1 MGRAIGLF
9 LLAVGIGL
17 AAYGLPSTEPD
28 RIGRS
33 SGGGGRS
40 AGESSIERTPEA
52 SVDDRSRAVE
62 ERSRANGAL
71 TRMRNTAPS
80 PLAAAAVVSTPA
92 STRSVAGQ
100 SAQVQPAPAVAPME
114 KLRAAANARAQAAA
128 DEPVGSLRPLSA
140 STVAEVTA
148 AIPRPVEITAGL
160 RPAIPAPAVIAAARR
175 ETSASAGQ
183 GSTTARIAVGSSK
196 SNPGWTPS
204 VATSAAGPA
213 TPAPTRTAT
222 ITIPSTARSE
232 TSMVKKPAVITASI
246 PDNAADEQ
254 LANAFAAGD
263 RSELAEKPA
272 AKSPRTQ
279 VAQRYSPPVYLGRPV
294 PPSYVFIPSYSSGY
308 PSAIVNSAPKRNFR
322 TQDMWDRQRRD
333 GM

>member
-80 PLAAAAVVSTPA
+80 PLAAAPVVSAPA

-128 DEPVGSLRPLSA
+128 DEPAGILRPLSA
-140 STVAEVTA
+140 STDAEVRS

-160 RPAIPAPAVIAAARR
+160 RPAIPAPAVIATARR

-183 GSTTARIAVGSSK
+183 GSTARIAVGPSK
-196 SNPGWTPS
+196 ITPVWTTS
-204 VATSAAGPA
+204 GATSAAALA

-222 ITIPSTARSE
+222 ITIPSTPRSE
-232 TSMVKKPAVITASI
+232 MSMVKKPAVITTSI

-254 LANAFAAGD
+254 LANASAAGD

-272 AKSPRTQ
+272 AKPPRTQ
-279 VAQRYSPPVYLGRPV
+279 LAQRHTPPVYLGRPV
-294 PPSYVFIPSYSSGY
+294 PPSYVFVPSYSSGF
-308 PSAIVNSAPKRNFR
+308 PSAIVNSAPRRNFR